1 MNIYTHLTS
10 LKQNVVQKMRDVQV
24 NRFQSEERK
33 TRIKRHTGESKMVK
47 IEVGKLKIDDLF
59 EYKGVIYEVMYIAG
73 WSVRCRYVNDK
84 SLTDLYCDFS
94 IHTIVEI

>member
-33 TRIKRHTGESKMVK
+33 TRIRRRTGESKMGK
-47 IEVGKLKIDDLF
+47 IKVGKLNPGDLF
-59 EYKGVIYEVMYIAG
+59 ECRGVIYMTG
-73 WSVRCRYVNDK
+73 WSVRCGYVNDK
-84 SLTDLYCDFS
+84 NHYGSLL
-94 IHTIVEI
+94 